1 MLRRIMLVLTVALV
15 MAAMMVA
22 MAAPGFAQATH
33 LGGGHPEIEGEECQ
47 GKGVITPSENVNV
60 QCKIKPVGD
69 NRGGAGG
76 GGAIVE
82 RESAVVP
89 FEEGIPVEGQAVW
102 TPSGNV
108 NAQGH
113 LHPNQDK

>member
-22 MAAPGFAQATH
+22 VAAPAFAQANH
-33 LGGGHPEIEGEECQ
+33 LSGHAEIEGDECQ

-82 RESAVVP
+82 RGAALVP
-89 FEEGIPVEGQAVW
+89 FEEGIPVEGQAVR

-108 NAQGH
+108 NAQAN
-113 LHPNQDK
+113 LHPEQD